1 MDLSAATI
9 LIPVFGVFIPA
20 LMLPGPDFVG
30 VVRASITRGTR
41 AGLLTAA
48 GVTTG
53 LGFYATLNIVGLA
66 AILTQFHWLTVAVR
80 VLGGCY
86 LIYLGARLALTK
98 ATPVEINTDGYLIAI
113 GAGRS
118 FLLGLGITLTN
129 PKAVV
134 LFSAAFAPAIT
145 QQTPAWLT
153 VVMVGLVVLSAGIW
167 YLLVAL
173 FMSSGPVVR
182 RFRTAQHWIERA
194 AGVCFVTIGGRI
206 LANARSSTAT

>member
-1 MDLSAATI
+1 MDLSAATT
-9 LIPVFGVFIPA
+9 LIAVFGVFIPA

-41 AGLLTAA
+41 AGLLTTA

-53 LGFYATLNIVGLA
+53 LGFYATLSIVGLA

-86 LIYLGARLALTK
+86 LIYLGARLVLTK
-98 ATPVEINTDGYLIAI
+98 ASPVEINTDGCPTVI

-118 FLLGLGITLTN
+118 FLLGFGITLTN

-134 LFSAAFAPAIT
+134 LFSAVFAPAIS
-145 QQTPAWLT
+145 QQTPGWLM
-153 VVMVGLVVLSAGIW
+153 VAMVGLVMLSAGIW
-167 YLLVAL
+167 YTLVTL
-173 FMSSGPVVR
+173 FMSSALVVR
-182 RFRTAQHWIERA
+182 RFRNVQHWIERA
-194 AGVCFVTIGGRI
+194 AGVCFVVIGGRV
-206 LANARSSTAT
+206 LVNARTSMAT